1 MEDQRLQIRHT
12 GYSSRRIQGKI
23 RRNLALLQREIAEI
37 GEQPRHAFYL
47 ANCYFVL
54 QDYEKALYYAEK
66 AMGAP
71 VRFIGLENEAK
82 KWAAISREKLKN
94 KKRE

>member
-1 MEDQRLQIRHT
+1 MYHT
-12 GYSSRRIQGKI
+12 GYSSKRLENKI
-23 RRNLALLQREIAEI
+23 RRNLALLNQEIREN
-37 GEQPRHAFYL
+37 GEKPRHAYYL